1 LNVGGKGIQA
11 SISFAQNSSMHPPD
25 DPDDYGDLVPH
36 VNAHSFLE
44 SRVPPF
50 YDVNKEKYVSSI
62 QNLLRKDVA
71 QKERY
76 SEGQR
81 SHE

>member
-1 LNVGGKGIQA
+1 
-11 SISFAQNSSMHPPD
+11 MHPPD

-71 QKERY
+71 QKEFLT
-76 SEGQR
+76 EGQR